1 MKKSV
6 VAVMRLTEITD
17 RLKAID
23 KIETRSA
30 EQDTEFTALEAEQTA
45 VNAEYREAAKSE
57 AVEEEEARL
66 HPRDFTTTPEIRE
79 KLDLRSRSRF
89 GRFMGSALLGR
100 QLNGAEVEYRDSLG
114 ITDGIPMD
122 IFEADRP
129 RQLEIRADAA
139 TVAPAAASGA
149 QPVAWSPFVF
159 SDSIARSE
167 MNVAMPPAQSGAWIE
182 PGFSVALSADPKTKG
197 SAQDSTAATVVGLTA
212 KPARIAAR
220 LTIQLEDVYAIG
232 SDGFEDALKQ
242 QARAALSDELDHQ
255 IIAGNDSGANLNG
268 LLNQLNDPTSPTAI
282 ATFEQFISG
291 VAGGIDGKWS
301 HSLRELKVMTHPQ
314 VYKLALDK
322 YRTTESTESAA
333 TYLSR
338 ELGSWKTSSRMPA
351 KVSNISKVLM
361 FRSGRPGLKTAVLPT
376 YATLQVDDPYTD
388 AASGQR
394 HVTLSA
400 IVGNKVLVTQSA
412 AYQIAEFKVS

>member
-30 EQDTEFTALEAEQTA
+30 GEDTEFKALEAEQGV
-45 VNAEYREAAKSE
+45 VNKEYREAATAE
-57 AVEEEEARL
+57 AKAEEELQL
-66 HPRDFTTTPEIRE
+66 HPRDFTQAPEIRE
-79 KLDLRSRSRF
+79 KLELRERSRF
-89 GRFMGSALLGR
+89 GRFLGASLLGR

-114 ITDGIPMD
+114 IYDGIPMD
-122 IFEADRP
+122 IFESDRP
-129 RQLEIRADAA
+129 RQLETRADAA

-149 QPVAWSPFVF
+149 QPVAWAPYVF
-159 SDSIARSE
+159 SDSIAQSE
-167 MNVAMPPAQSGAWIE
+167 LNVSMPPAQSGSFIE
-182 PGFSVALSADPKTKG
+182 PGFSVALSADPKSKG

-220 LTIQLEDVYAIG
+220 MTIQLEDIYAIG

-255 IIAGNDSGANLNG
+255 IISGNDSGANLNG
-268 LLNQLNDPTSPTAI
+268 LIAQLNDPTNPSAI
-282 ATFEQFISG
+282 ATFEQFIAG
-291 VAGGIDGKWS
+291 VAAGIDGKWA
-301 HSLRELKVMTHPQ
+301 HSLRELRVLTHPQ
-314 VYKLALDK
+314 VFKLALEK

-333 TYLSR
+333 TYLAR
-338 ELGSWKTSSRMPA
+338 ELGSWKTSDRMPPKA
-351 KVSNISKVLM
+351 SNVSKVLM

-376 YATLQVDDPYTD
+376 YATLAD
-388 AASGQR
+388 
-394 HVTLSA
+394 
-400 IVGNKVLVTQSA
+400 
-412 AYQIAEFKVS
+412 

>member
-6 VAVMRLTEITD
+6 ASVMRLTEITD

-23 KIETRSA
+23 KLETRSA
-30 EQDTEFTALEAEQTA
+30 GEDTELASLESEQSK
-45 VNAEYREAAKSE
+45 VNKEYREAATAE
-57 AVEEEEARL
+57 AKEEEEQQL
-66 HPRDFTTTPEIRE
+66 HPRDFTQTPEVRE
-79 KLDLRSRSRF
+79 KLELRERSRF
-89 GRFMGSALLGR
+89 GRFLGSALLGR

-114 ITDGIPMD
+114 IFDGIPMD
-122 IFEADRP
+122 LWEKDRP

-139 TVAPAAASGA
+139 TVAAAAASGA
-149 QPVAWSPFVF
+149 QPMAWAPFIF
-159 SDSIARSE
+159 SDSIAQSE
-167 MNVAMPPAQSGAWIE
+167 MNVSMPPAQSGSWIE

-197 SAQDSTAATVVGLTA
+197 TAQDSTAATVTGLTA

-220 LTIQLEDVYAIG
+220 ATIQLEDIYAIG

-255 IIAGNDSGANLNG
+255 IISGNDSGANLNG
-268 LLNQLNDPTSPTAI
+268 LINQLVDPSNPTAI

-291 VAGGIDGKWS
+291 VAAGIDGKWA
-301 HSLRELKVMTHPQ
+301 HSLKELRVLTHPQ
-314 VYKLALDK
+314 AYKLALEK

-333 TYLSR
+333 TFLSR

-361 FRSGRPGLKTAVLPT
+361 FRSGRPGLKTAVLPS
-376 YATLQVDDPYTD
+376 YSIIQIDDPYTD

-394 HVTLSA
+394 HFTISA
-400 IVGNKVLVTQSA
+400 IVGNKVLVTQA
-412 AYQIAEFKVS
+412 EAYKLAEFKVS